1 VERSVRRRGVGE
13 PPRRIALDRARE
25 PVVEAV
31 GQRPTAELCRAPR
44 GGRERLEQALAHDA
58 LERPSLLRASPIH
71 DARERAEHDEPKRP
85 HVRGRGDGAVELGL
99 LGRHPHGRPHR
110 GRPRRLGL
118 REDLRDTEVEHL
130 HGELHAG
137 AARRAHQDVLRL
149 DVSVDDAG
157 RVRRPERVAELREQ
171 LVDLGRRH
179 RAAPLEEDREGL
191 ALEQLHHEE
200 GRAARTVE
208 ARRDDLDDVLALDT
222 RAHPSLLHEP
232 LAELVV
238 AHEVLVHELEDTL
251 ATRAQLRDD
260 VDGPHA
266 AGGELVVDLIV
277 GRDDRPGRE
286 HGGEED
292 SPLSRASPTSAWRS
306 RSSSR
311 RARPSRTPTSSRAPG
326 G

>member
-1 VERSVRRRGVGE
+1 VNCT
-13 PPRRIALDRARE
+13 P
-25 PVVEAV
+25 
-31 GQRPTAELCRAPR
+31 
-44 GGRERLEQALAHDA
+44 
-58 LERPSLLRASPIH
+58 
-71 DARERAEHDEPKRP
+71 
-85 HVRGRGDGAVELGL
+85 
-99 LGRHPHGRPHR
+99 
-110 GRPRRLGL
+110 
-118 REDLRDTEVEHL
+118 
-130 HGELHAG
+130 
-137 AARRAHQDVLRL
+137 ARRVAHTRTFSGLTSRWTTP
-149 DVSVDDAG
+149 AACAA
-157 RVRRPERVAELREQ
+157 PERVAELREQ

-311 RARPSRTPTSSRAPG
+311 RGPTFTDTDFFPSSGWMNVTVWVPAETDTLDFGVSPSGCPSSKTRLAGIELMFKKPLPVG
-326 G
+326 CAATGSGFAGSGLGSGVGAFVGCGSVGLTATGAGAALATGSGWAGLVFLETRR